1 MARTPLHVRLLILL
15 SVVLVIGIVSFLVAW
30 HYVLSAEVLE
40 HPSNFQ
46 MVSDTESN
54 GGMCGDGHID
64 AHESCDDG
72 NDVPYDGCTRC
83 LVDGFFA
90 CVDEPSICVRQSAG
104 AGCGDN
110 RLEAGEQ
117 CDDGNGTDGDGCS
130 YRCEAEGGFLCEG
143 AGPCRKR
150 SPCGNGKIEY
160 GEQCDDGNSGDYDG
174 CNAACQVDH
183 YFACAGEPSVCTK
196 IVLSSS
202 SESIVVES
210 VSSASADR
218 ETVVSAPVSAAASS
232 SASLSPRRRHLS
244 AE

>member
-1 MARTPLHVRLLILL
+1 M
-15 SVVLVIGIVSFLVAW
+15 
-30 HYVLSAEVLE
+30 LSAEVLE

-46 MVSDTESN
+46 MTADTQTDN
-54 GGMCGDGHID
+54 GGVCGDGHID
-64 AHESCDDG
+64 AHESCDDA
-72 NDVPYDGCTRC
+72 NDVPFDGCTRC

-104 AGCGDN
+104 SGCGDG
-110 RLEAGEQ
+110 RLNAGEQ
-117 CDDGNGTDGDGCS
+117 CDDGNGMDGDGCS
-130 YRCEAEGGFLCEG
+130 YRCEMESGYLCN
-143 AGPCRKR
+143 GPGSCRKR
-150 SPCGNGKIEY
+150 PPCGNGKIEY

-183 YFACAGEPSVCTK
+183 YYECVGEPSSCTK

-210 VSSASADR
+210 VSSASVSL
-218 ETVVSAPVSAAASS
+218 ETVVSPDTSAAASS
-232 SASLSPRRRHLS
+232 AMSLSPRRRRLS